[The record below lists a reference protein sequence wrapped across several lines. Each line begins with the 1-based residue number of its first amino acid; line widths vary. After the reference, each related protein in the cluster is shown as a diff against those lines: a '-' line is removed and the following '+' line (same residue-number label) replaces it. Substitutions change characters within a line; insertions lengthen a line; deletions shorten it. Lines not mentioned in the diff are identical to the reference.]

1 MAEYILRPPKAEGE
15 DGYILK
21 APVQSGPATED
32 QQLRASK
39 GARAVQG
46 VRDVIDAG
54 AQLVTKALPRGVVD
68 AVNNATDAVNK
79 LPVIGPA
86 TVALGLTPA
95 TPEQIDEGIRTNEET
110 YQAARQATAPATMES
125 LVTGTRDPG
134 IDWMR
139 LAGNIAVTA
148 PLAPAG
154 APGSV
159 AVRTAKAAPVGA
171 AFAAGSQPVLNG
183 DFWSEKGKQAA
194 LGAVTAGLAVPVL
207 EGAARVIRPQTSD
220 AVKLLMQEGVTPTPG
235 QILGGAAKKI
245 EDKAT
250 SIPIV
255 GDAIASAQRRGIE
268 DFNRALYARAVNPVG
283 GEVPREVGREGVQ
296 AVKGTLGKAYD
307 DLLAKMGFV
316 ADDVYVSEMASL
328 RNLVS
333 GLPRRESREFDNIIS
348 REVTNRLTS
357 SGRGDGQALKE
368 IESALGKKAKQF
380 LGSQDAYQ
388 KQLGEALEAA
398 KQAFRGGIERSNPEF
413 AGELA
418 KANTGYAYY
427 ARLRDAASRQGATD
441 GVVTPAQFSAAVRAG
456 DKTVGKGG
464 YATGNAFGQ
473 DLSDAAKAVLSQTY
487 PDSGT
492 AGRAMLGAAAA
503 GGAYWLNPY
512 VIPAIAAASAPYLPG
527 LNRVTAAALTQ
538 RPEIAGRLADLVR
551 GLPPAAA
558 APTIGA
564 LLYGDK

>member
-15 DGYILK
+15 DGF
-21 APVQSGPATED
+21 V
-32 QQLRASK
+32 LRAPPTDDQILRSSK

-54 AQLVTKALPRGVVD
+54 AQMVTKALPSSVVD
-68 AVNNATDAVNK
+68 AVNRGTAAVNRM
-79 LPVIGPA
+79 PFIGPA
-86 TVALGLTPA
+86 TVAMGMTPA
-95 TPEQIDEGIRTNEET
+95 TPEQVDEGIRNNEAE
-110 YQAARQATAPATMES
+110 YQAARLATAPATMES
-125 LVTGTRDPG
+125 LVTGNKNPG

-139 LAGNIAVTA
+139 LVGNIGVTA

-154 APGSV
+154 GTGGVLA
-159 AVRTAKAAPVGA
+159 RTAQAAPVGA
-171 AFAAGSQPVLNG
+171 AFAAGSQPVFNG

-194 LGAVTAGLAVPVL
+194 LGAATAGAAVPIL
-207 EGAARVIRPQTSD
+207 EGAARIIRPQTSD

-245 EDKAT
+245 EDKLT
-250 SIPIV
+250 SLPIV
-255 GDAIASAQRRGIE
+255 GDAIASAQRSGID

-283 GEVPREVGREGVQ
+283 GEVPREVGRESVQ

-307 DLLAKMGFV
+307 DLLSKMGFV
-316 ADDVYVSEMASL
+316 ADDVFVSEMASL
-328 RNLVS
+328 RNMVS

-357 SGRGDGQALKE
+357 SGRGDGQSLKE

-418 KANTGYAYY
+418 NANAGYAYY

-441 GVVTPAQFSAAVRAG
+441 GVVTPAQFAAAVRAG

-473 DLSDAAKAVLSQTY
+473 DLSDAAKAVLSQSY

-503 GGAYWLNPY
+503 GGAYWLSPP
-512 VIPAIAAASAPYLPG
+512 VLAAIGAASAPYLPG
-527 LNRVTAAALTQ
+527 VRQLTAAAMTQ
-538 RPEIAGRLADLVR
+538 RPKVAGRIADLVR
-551 GLPPAAA
+551 SLPAPAAA
-558 APTIGA
+558 PLIGS
-564 LLYGDK
+564 LLQGNK

>member
-1 MAEYILRPPKAEGE
+1 MAEYILRPPKQEG
-15 DGYILK
+15 DGGFI
-21 APVQSGPATED
+21 
-32 QQLRASK
+32 LRAPSVEPTDDQVLRSSK
-39 GARAVQG
+39 SARAVQG

-54 AQLVTKALPRGVVD
+54 AQMVTKALPGSVVD
-68 AVNNATDAVNK
+68 AVNRGTAAVNRM
-79 LPVIGPA
+79 PIIGPA
-86 TVALGLTPA
+86 TVAMGMTPA
-95 TPEQIDEGIRTNEET
+95 TPEQVDEGIRNNEAE
-110 YQAARQATAPATMES
+110 YQAARQATADNK
-125 LVTGTRDPG
+125 DPG

-139 LAGNIAVTA
+139 LTGNIAATA

-154 APGSV
+154 GTGGLLA
-159 AVRTAKAAPVGA
+159 RTAQAAPVGA

-194 LGAVTAGLAVPVL
+194 IGAATAGAAVPIL
-207 EGAARVIRPQTSD
+207 EGAARVIRPHTSD

-235 QILGGAAKKI
+235 QILGGAAQKI
-245 EDKAT
+245 EAKAT
-250 SIPIV
+250 SLPIV
-255 GDAIASAQRRGIE
+255 GDAIASAQRSGIE

-283 GEVPREVGREGVQ
+283 GEIPREVGREGVQ

-307 DLLAKMGFV
+307 DLLSKMGFV
-316 ADDVYVSEMASL
+316 ADDVFVSEMASL

-333 GLPRRESREFDNIIS
+333 GLPRRESREFDNIIA

-413 AGELA
+413 SGELA
-418 KANTGYAYY
+418 NANAGYAYY

-464 YATGNAFGQ
+464 YATGNALGQ
-473 DLSDAAKAVLSQTY
+473 DLSDAAKAVLSQAY

-492 AGRAMLGAAAA
+492 AGRALLGAAAA
-503 GGAYWLNPY
+503 GGAYWLNPL
-512 VIPAIAAASAPYLPG
+512 VLAGMGAASIPYLPG
-527 LNRVTAAALTQ
+527 VRQATAAALTQ
-538 RPEIAGRLADLVR
+538 RPEVAGRLADLLR
-551 GLPPAAA
+551 SLPPAAA
-558 APTIGA
+558 APLIGS
-564 LLYGDK
+564 LLQGNK